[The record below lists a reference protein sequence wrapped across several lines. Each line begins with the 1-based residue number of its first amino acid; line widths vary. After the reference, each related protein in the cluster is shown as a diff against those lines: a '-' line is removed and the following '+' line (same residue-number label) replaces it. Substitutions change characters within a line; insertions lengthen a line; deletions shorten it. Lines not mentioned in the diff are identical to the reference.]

1 MSTIQMK
8 NETMQIYKEFG
19 VKDKSI
25 ILLCPILKVLQMRHN
40 ALNASHAKQV
50 VTDFLKN

>member
-1 MSTIQMK
+1 MSTIQIK
-8 NETMQIYKEFG
+8 NETVQIYKELG

-25 ILLCPILKVLQMRHN
+25 ILLCPILRVLEMRHN
-40 ALNASHAKQV
+40 ALNTSHAKQV